1 MMSDWPFQPA
11 LQISAIRLF
20 QTEIPFQLSFNHA
33 TQQRAAVT
41 GIVLQLTSACG
52 RHGFGEVLPRPYVS
66 GETDASVLA
75 ALGEVVLPALAG
87 RCFASV
93 GAVRHY
99 LGNFYQQHLALA
111 PTASCVRTA
120 VDLALLDLA
129 GQCLQQP
136 LARLLADGPVHA
148 LSETG
153 ITAPLQAEVLQY
165 SGTYGLG
172 DAALQR
178 RYQQAYQAL
187 DLQAFKLKVGV
198 NLDAE
203 LALLR
208 TLQQAHPQASW
219 RVDANGAWSLTQARA
234 AIPQLLALGVQS
246 IEQPLAASD
255 KAGYLALF
263 AEFGDAVPLMLD
275 ESFCRWSDLDYL
287 LNAGFQPALN
297 LRVSKCGGILSTLA
311 LANQAR
317 QHGLLYQLGAQVGET
332 VILTRAGQ
340 LVAAMLGDCRYH
352 EGAFGDYL
360 LSHDLQQPSLR
371 FGAQGVLTTEALQ
384 SEPGLALHIDPA
396 VLNDCSRHCDSW
408 FVGVIHG

>member
-11 LQISAIRLF
+11 LQISAIRLY

-66 GETDASVLA
+66 GETEASVIA
-75 ALGEVVLPALAG
+75 ALREVVLPALAG

-93 GAVRHY
+93 GAIRHY
-99 LGNFYQQHLALA
+99 LASFYQQHLALA
-111 PTASCVRTA
+111 PTASCARTA

-136 LARLLADGPVHA
+136 LATLLCDGWSKTDCAAPVK
-148 LSETG
+148 
-153 ITAPLQAEVLQY
+153 AEALQY

-172 DAALQR
+172 DATLIR

-198 NLDAE
+198 NPDAE

-219 RVDANGAWSLTQARA
+219 RVDANGAWSLTQARE
-234 AIPQLLALGVQS
+234 AIPPLLALGVQC

-263 AEFGDAVPLMLD
+263 FEFGDAVPLMLD

-287 LNAGFQPALN
+287 LDAGFQPALN

-332 VILTRAGQ
+332 AILTRAGQ

-360 LSHDLQQPSLR
+360 LCHDLQQPSLR
-371 FGAQGVLTTEALQ
+371 FGAQGLLATTALQ
-384 SEPGLALHIDPA
+384 TEPGLALHIDPA
-396 VLNDCSRHCDSW
+396 RLNDCSRHCDSW
-408 FVGVIHG
+408 FAGEQRD

>member
-1 MMSDWPFQPA
+1 MMSDWPFQPE
-11 LQISAIRLF
+11 LQISAIRLH

-33 TQQRAAVT
+33 TLQRAAVT

-66 GETDASVLA
+66 GETDASVVA
-75 ALGEVVLPALAG
+75 ALHDLVLPALAG
-87 RCFASV
+87 QCFASL
-93 GAVRHY
+93 GSVRHY
-99 LGNFYQQHLALA
+99 LDNFYQHHPALE

-136 LARLLADGPVHA
+136 LTTLLSDARP
-148 LSETG
+148 ETG
-153 ITAPLQAEVLQY
+153 IAAPVQPEALQY

-172 DAALQR
+172 DAALLK

-187 DLQAFKLKVGV
+187 DLRAFKLKVG
-198 NLDAE
+198 LDPDAE

-219 RVDANGAWSLTQARA
+219 RVDANGAWSLAQARA
-234 AIPQLLALGVQS
+234 VIPQLLALGVQC

-255 KAGYLALF
+255 QAGYLALF
-263 AEFGDAVPLMLD
+263 AEFGDVIPLMLD
-275 ESFCRWSDLDYL
+275 ESFCRWSDLAYL
-287 LNAGFQPALN
+287 LDAGFQPALN

-317 QHGLLYQLGAQVGET
+317 QHGLMYQLGAQVGET

-340 LVAAMLGDCRYH
+340 LVAALLGDCRYH

-360 LSHDLQQPSLR
+360 LCHDLQQPSLR
-371 FGAQGVLTTEALQ
+371 FGAKGLLATTALQ
-384 SEPGLALHIDPA
+384 TEPGLALQIDPA
-396 VLNDCSRHCDSW
+396 LLDDCSRHSDSW
-408 FVGVIHG
+408 YVGGRRG

>member
-1 MMSDWPFQPA
+1 MMSGWPFQPE
-11 LQISAIRLF
+11 LQISAIRLY

-41 GIVLQLTSACG
+41 GIVLQLSSACG

-66 GETDASVLA
+66 GETDASVVA
-75 ALGEVVLPALAG
+75 ALRDVVLPALAG

-93 GAVRHY
+93 GAIRHY
-99 LGNFYQQHLALA
+99 LGNFYQHHPALA

-129 GQCLQQP
+129 GQCLHQP
-136 LARLLADGPVHA
+136 LATLLSDTCTETSSVAPVK
-148 LSETG
+148 
-153 ITAPLQAEVLQY
+153 QEVLQY

-172 DAALQR
+172 DATLTR

-198 NLDAE
+198 NPDAE
-203 LALLR
+203 LSLLR

-234 AIPQLLALGVQS
+234 AIPQLLALGVQC

-255 KAGYLALF
+255 RAGYLALF
-263 AEFGDAVPLMLD
+263 ADVGDAVPLMLD

-287 LNAGFQPALN
+287 LDAGFRPALN

-340 LVAAMLGDCRYH
+340 LVAALLGDCRYH

-360 LSHDLQQPSLR
+360 LCHDLRQPSLR
-371 FGAQGVLTTEALQ
+371 FGAKGLLATTALQ
-384 SEPGLALHIDPA
+384 TEPGLALHIDPA
-396 VLNDCSRHCDSW
+396 LLDDCSLHCDSW
-408 FVGVIHG
+408 FTGGRSD